1 MDASRH
7 RWDGGVLVSCNAWSA
22 RRANWFVSL
31 LAGCLA
37 FALTGAVMY
46 RVRLGGLGEPVVA
59 VAGLLIANR
68 LMPLSSGSQSASQ
81 PSRWDLP
88 VRMGVAAMLV
98 VVFTAPPISS
108 VPRLSGTLTAFPVAT
123 VVIAAFTQVE
133 RGHEPVA
140 TFFRG
145 LIRGLHS
152 FVLFC
157 FVFSA
162 ALGSL
167 GLPLLP
173 SVVAALFAQLAFQA
187 SFCGGCPTGC

>member
-1 MDASRH
+1 
-7 RWDGGVLVSCNAWSA
+7 
-22 RRANWFVSL
+22 
-31 LAGCLA
+31 
-37 FALTGAVMY
+37 MY

-68 LMPLSSGSQSASQ
+68 LMPLSSGTESASQ

-98 VVFTAPPISS
+98 VVLTALADRLG
-108 VPRLSGTLTAFPVAT
+108 PRLSGILTAFPVAT
-123 VVIAAFTQVE
+123 VVIGVFTQVQ
-133 RGHEPVA
+133 RGHEAVA
-140 TFFRG
+140 AFFRG

-162 ALGSL
+162 ALGPL

-173 SVVAALFAQLAFQA
+173 SVVSALFAQLAFQA
-187 SFCGGCPTGC
+187 VLLWWMSNRLLKNQQPEV